1 MSGSAMELELREL
14 GRHLS
19 WPPVPDL
26 TASVGAE
33 LERAPVV
40 PLSRRRRPRRA
51 LALAAAAVLVVAGL
65 LAVSPGL
72 RAALLEIFR
81 LPGARIEVEPTPFP
95 MPAGPQTLEDVVPGS
110 PVTLAE
116 ARATA
121 AFPVVFP
128 EALGPPDRVVLAGS
142 GSEAVVSMAWAARP
156 GLPTADETGYAIL
169 LTEFRA
175 RARDDLIKKVSAVTR
190 VTPAV
195 VGGEQGYWVEGPH
208 AVMLERDGAIVD
220 DGPRL
225 STSSLLWSRDG
236 VLLRLEADVTR
247 AEAVRLAESIR

>member
-1 MSGSAMELELREL
+1 MTETAMEHQLREL
-14 GRHLS
+14 GRHVA

-33 LERAPVV
+33 LERAPFV
-40 PLSRRRRPRRA
+40 PLRARRPRRA
-51 LALAAAAVLVVAGL
+51 LALVAAAVLVVAGL

-72 RAALLEIFR
+72 RAALLDIFR
-81 LPGARIEVEPTPFP
+81 LPGARIEVEPTPSP
-95 MPAGPQTLEDVVPGS
+95 VPAGTRALEHLVPGR

-116 ARATA
+116 ARVTA
-121 AFPVVFP
+121 AFPIVFP
-128 EALGPPDRVVLAGS
+128 EALRPPDRVVVAGS
-142 GSEAVVSMAWAARP
+142 GSEAVVSLAWEARL
-156 GLPTADETGYAIL
+156 GLPTADETGYAIV

-175 RARDDLIKKVSAVTR
+175 RSRDDLIKKVSVVTQ
-190 VTPAV
+190 VTPVV

-220 DGPRL
+220 DPPRL
-225 STSSLLWSRDG
+225 STSSLLWTRDG
-236 VLLRLEADVTR
+236 VLLRLEADVTP